1 MAPKLSII
9 IPALNEQAN
18 LGQCLKMV
26 FSQKVDFE
34 YEVLIVDS
42 GSMDNTRVIADDFAK
57 NHPLRLLELRP
68 EEFSHGGTRQYGSE
82 QAQGDYLVYL
92 VADAIP
98 ADSQWLA
105 ELVASAEQD
114 KKIAGSYSCQL
125 PKENARLTEKIRMEK
140 ENLSR
145 TEPRIA
151 EINSWEEY
159 LLMTPLERV
168 KFCKFDDVSSL
179 RKRAVLEKIPI
190 PDCLWAEDLIWSKAC
205 LERGYKIAYAPKSRV
220 YHSHQLNSGYL
231 FRRGFLDQRAVAKHF
246 GLIYYPSF
254 WSALRGFF
262 SSLSQEFQAL
272 QNQEAGLT
280 EKFYSS
286 LQTSILHLSE
296 VSGRYLASI
305 NKTEKAEIDLINK
318 LPSAHLFPKNAQERV
333 IKTSFTLGDQWRKVI
348 MANPP
353 AMISYE
359 LRIVEP
365 AELRFGIGIKPE
377 AYKLRKAPI
386 EFIVA
391 INQEPIFKQTL
402 KMELENFKGFKE
414 FTIDLEK
421 WRGKKTHLNL
431 ITASQEMKY
440 GWAGWAEPKIF
451 FKDKEP
457 LFNFKSWLAQRIED
471 RLNLKN
477 FRHI

>member
-1 MAPKLSII
+1 M
-9 IPALNEQAN
+9 NEQAN

-26 FSQKVDFE
+26 FNQKVDFE

-42 GSMDNTRVIADDFAK
+42 GSIDNTRVIADDFAK
-57 NHPLRLLELRP
+57 NHPLRILELRP
-68 EEFSHGGTRQYGSE
+68 EEFSHGRTRQYASE

-98 ADSQWLA
+98 ANSQWLA

-114 KKIAGSYSCQL
+114 EKIAGSYSCQL
-125 PKENARLTEKIRMEK
+125 PRENARLMEKIRMEK
-140 ENLSR
+140 ENLSG

-151 EINSWEEY
+151 EIDSWEEY
-159 LLMTPLERV
+159 LLMTPLEKI
-168 KFCKFDDVSSL
+168 KFCRFDDVSSL

-205 LERGYKIAYAPKSRV
+205 LEQGYKIAYAPNSRV
-220 YHSHQLNSGYL
+220 YHSHQLNSFYL

-254 WSALRGFF
+254 QSAVRGFF
-262 SSLSQEFQAL
+262 ASLQEESLRVQKE
-272 QNQEAGLT
+272 EANLT
-280 EKFYSS
+280 EKFYS
-286 LQTSILHLSE
+286 ILNLPIFHLFE

-305 NKTEKAEIDLINK
+305 NKTEKAELDLINQ
-318 LPSAHLFPKNAQERV
+318 LSSAHLFPKNAQERV
-333 IKTSFTLGDQWRKVI
+333 IKTSFSLGDQWRRVI
-348 MANPP
+348 VANPP

-359 LRIVEP
+359 LKLSDS
-365 AELRFGIGIKPE
+365 AELNFGIGIKPE
-377 AYKLRKAPI
+377 AYRLRKAPI

-402 KMELENFKGFKE
+402 KMELENLKGFKA
-414 FTIDLEK
+414 FTFDLEK
-421 WRGKKTHLNL
+421 WQGQKIRLNL
-431 ITASQEMKY
+431 ITASQEMEY
-440 GWAGWAEPKIF
+440 GWAGWAEPKII
-451 FKDKEP
+451 FKNKNP
-457 LFNFKSWLAQRIED
+457 QFNFKQWLAQRIEAK
-471 RLNLKN
+471 LALKN